1 MWGHSFL
8 VGAII
13 ATNSQKVAIHGTL
26 TIVVSALFPFAEEPW
41 LREHYGE
48 EYEAFR
54 ERTPRFVGWDL
65 LTKLVG
71 VS

>member
-1 MWGHSFL
+1 
-8 VGAII
+8 
-13 ATNSQKVAIHGTL
+13 L
-26 TIVVSALFPFAEEPW
+26 TIVVSAFFPFAEEPW